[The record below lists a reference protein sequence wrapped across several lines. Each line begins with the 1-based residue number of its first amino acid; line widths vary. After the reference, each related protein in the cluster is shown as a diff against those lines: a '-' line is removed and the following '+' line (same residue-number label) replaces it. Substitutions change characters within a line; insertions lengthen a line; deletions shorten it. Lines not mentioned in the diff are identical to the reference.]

1 MVHGPI
7 LKDILSQNDENS
19 QEKKILLVIKKLSS
33 KTGR

>member
-1 MVHGPI
+1 MVHEPI